1 MGHPLYILKKTLI
14 LIIVLRLFFEAVYKL
29 HNIYFFRETLS
40 GMRLTIVRIS
50 VAVKASQL
58 EEMMDCTAVMGL
70 RN

>member
-1 MGHPLYILKKTLI
+1 MGHPLYILKKNIDIYNCFET
-14 LIIVLRLFFEAVYKL
+14 FFEAVYKL
-29 HNIYFFRETLS
+29 HNIYFFRKTLS

-58 EEMMDCTAVMGL
+58 EETMDCTAVMGL